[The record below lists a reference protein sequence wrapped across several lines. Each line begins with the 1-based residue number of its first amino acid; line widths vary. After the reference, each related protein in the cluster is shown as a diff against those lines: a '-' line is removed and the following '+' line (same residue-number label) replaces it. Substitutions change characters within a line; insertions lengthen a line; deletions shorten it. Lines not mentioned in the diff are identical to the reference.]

1 MEKRCVKSGRNI
13 TAGLVVGCVAFNST
27 CLLCTEDEQEV
38 EEELEEE
45 VGGSTASADVGL
57 HAAVEETT

>member
-45 VGGSTASADVGL
+45 VVLLQLMLVCMQLLRKQLD
-57 HAAVEETT
+57 